1 MIWWKIYGTIDT
13 IGSESLTRTSA
24 QPENHHDGT
33 CQCPYREHPCLQ
45 PRGTFPDDEQEKPES
60 AEIKRSTGIGVI
72 IKPIKIKNTGKSFKS
87 FIFTQYIVFQC
98 VVVKDFE
105 RDPS

>member
-1 MIWWKIYGTIDT
+1 MEKLIRVEHINKYFGSFKAIDDISFELDGGKIYGTIDT

-24 QPENHHDGT
+24 QPENYHDGT

-45 PRGTFPDDEQEKPES
+45 PCGTFPDDEQEKPES

-72 IKPIKIKNTGKSFKS
+72 IKPI
-87 FIFTQYIVFQC
+87 
-98 VVVKDFE
+98 
-105 RDPS
+105 